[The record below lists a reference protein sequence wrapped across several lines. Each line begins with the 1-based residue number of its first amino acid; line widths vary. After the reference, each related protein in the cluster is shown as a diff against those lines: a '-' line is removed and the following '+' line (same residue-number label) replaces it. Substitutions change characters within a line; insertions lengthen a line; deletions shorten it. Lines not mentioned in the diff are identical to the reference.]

1 MEVGIVSPIRSP
13 SGSVF
18 ATTEIKQEERI
29 KTEDDSLSAR
39 MGGTSINVSR
49 ATSQEGVTIRPES
62 IPPQLEAIP
71 SRQESTTDERADPP
85 QEPQLIRLLQSPV
98 LLRDLPGIT
107 SVQGNGGDTRKAA
120 SAPSDGMEVSSSMS
134 EHIGRSYGVVF
145 LVWLGRV

>member
-1 MEVGIVSPIRSP
+1 MLS
-13 SGSVF
+13 
-18 ATTEIKQEERI
+18 TTEKEIKKQE
-29 KTEDDSLSAR
+29 DDNDRLLAQ
-39 MGGTSINVSR
+39 MAETSIGVSR
-49 ATSQEGVTIRPES
+49 ATSQEGVTIRPKS